1 MKQLIYISKVMIF
14 SFGDIWIYDGARIPK
29 IFSFG
34 ADTHPPLVKKFH
46 FFDKMERVKKKN
58 QLKTKV

>member
-58 QLKTKV
+58 